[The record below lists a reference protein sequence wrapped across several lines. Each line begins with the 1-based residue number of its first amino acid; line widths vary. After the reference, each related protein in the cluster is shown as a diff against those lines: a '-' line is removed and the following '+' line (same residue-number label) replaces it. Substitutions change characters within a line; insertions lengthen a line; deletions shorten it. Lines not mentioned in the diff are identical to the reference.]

1 MLLGI
6 QNNFPP
12 LTILSKEQV
21 SEIHQ
26 ATLKVL
32 EQTGVRVLSQ
42 QAVDI
47 LKDRKCKIESNKAFL
62 HPELVE
68 DALKKCPSSF
78 TWHSVYPDSKK
89 HIKLEPGRVNYTIS
103 HSPTHVIDF
112 EGKRRR
118 STFTDISEMTRLGDA
133 LEMVHLG
140 GSGLS
145 GTVEEIDQRMDLIT
159 AAAYRFVYEVQ
170 NTDKP
175 LFIPPS
181 GGTPEDAF
189 EFFYLFR
196 EDHEDL
202 QRRPSTWAWV
212 NTVSPLMHNETMTD
226 YALGFAMFGLPVLCC
241 PEVMAHA
248 TGPTTLGGALVQ
260 HNAEVLSL
268 LTMCQL
274 ANESY
279 GIAPPP
285 PIVYGTA
292 SSILDPRTAQITLG
306 APEAGLMNVLTAQ
319 MARHYNLPTRGTAGC
334 TDSKALDAQAGQEST
349 MNVLLAS
356 MAGVN
361 LIVNAIGGL
370 GPGIQ
375 AVSYATMIFN
385 NESLKAISRVLRGI
399 EISDEALAL
408 DVIHKVGPGGEY
420 LSHPHTLKH
429 FRSEF
434 FIPKL
439 FDRTDYDIFEKS
451 EKQDILARANEIAH
465 EILESHHPPELD
477 KGIVQRLEEI
487 LKSIHRKYV
496 SEK

>member
-6 QNNFPP
+6 QNNLPP

-32 EQTGVRVLSQ
+32 EKTGVRVLSQ
-42 QAVDI
+42 QAIDI
-47 LKDRKCKIESNKAFL
+47 LKNGKCKIESDRAFL
-62 HPELVE
+62 HSELVE
-68 DALKKCPSSF
+68 DALRKCPSSF
-78 TWHSVYPDSKK
+78 TWHSVHPDSKK
-89 HIKLEPGRVNYTIS
+89 HIKLESERVNYTIS

-118 STFTDISEMTRLGDA
+118 STFTDIAEMTRLGDA
-133 LEMVHLG
+133 LEMMHLG

-145 GTVEEIDQRMDLIT
+145 GTVEEINQRMDLIT

-181 GGTPEDAF
+181 GRTPEDAF

-196 EDHEDL
+196 EDLEDL

-226 YALGFAMFGLPVLCC
+226 YALGFAMFGLPVLFC
-241 PEVMAHA
+241 PEIMAHA
-248 TGPTTLGGALVQ
+248 TGPATLGGVLVQ
-260 HNAEVLSL
+260 HNAEILSGV
-268 LTMCQL
+268 TMCVL

-285 PIVYGTA
+285 PIIYGTA

-306 APEAGLMNVLTAQ
+306 GPEAGLMNVLTAQ

-356 MAGVN
+356 MAGIN
-361 LIVNAIGGL
+361 LIVNALGGL

-375 AVSYATMIFN
+375 AASYAAMVFN
-385 NESLKAISRVLRGI
+385 NESLKAIKRVLRGI
-399 EISDEALAL
+399 EISDETLAL
-408 DVIHKVGPGGEY
+408 DVIHSIGPGGEY

-439 FDRTDYDIFEKS
+439 FDRTDFYVFEKA
-451 EKQDILARANEIAH
+451 EKQEFIARANEMAH
-465 EILESHHPPELD
+465 EILKSHQPSELD
-477 KGIVQRLEEI
+477 NSIVKRLDEI
-487 LKSIHRKYV
+487 LKNIHKKYV
-496 SEK
+496 SKK